1 MTRERGRFTPQ
12 AAEQWIRILKYVGN
26 WVIGSMLLIY
36 STVFARPANPVIV
49 GAGLA
54 LLLGYPALQALR
66 SVNGTDH
73 GNDSEGGGKP

>member
-1 MTRERGRFTPQ
+1 MPRERPRLTPQ
-12 AAEQWIRILKYVGN
+12 LAEQWLRIAKYVGN

-66 SVNGTDH
+66 SINGNDH
-73 GNDSEGGGKP
+73 GNDSEGGKP